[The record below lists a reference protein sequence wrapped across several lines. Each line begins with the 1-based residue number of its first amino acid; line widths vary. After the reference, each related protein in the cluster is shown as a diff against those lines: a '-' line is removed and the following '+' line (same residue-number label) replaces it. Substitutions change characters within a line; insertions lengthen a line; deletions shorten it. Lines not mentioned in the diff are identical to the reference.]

1 MKLLPQIQVEGGAEW
16 LARTATQCLIDE
28 ARLSPKPGLVDSR
41 GNGAHHDL
49 SLALM
54 ECSAHSLTSTFQ
66 ALALQS
72 WQRPADIALRQ
83 TVGRLG
89 REGEQQMMAAT
100 GGVNTHRGAIW
111 ALGLLVSAVAMLG
124 GDARAQDVAR
134 TAAQLARHVFVQKKY
149 RDALFRR
156 IFNERSVLLELYN
169 ALNQTSYDDADE
181 LIFFTI
187 DDVIYFGK
195 QYESYIKQNN
205 LNIYGKK
212 LLKLPFPQFV
222 IFYNGIE
229 PLENGKDY
237 MELHLSDAFDYESKA
252 VNGRPC
258 LEYTARIYNIN
269 YGHNQELITRCRTL
283 EEYSILISRISSKVR
298 SGASL
303 EQAADTAV
311 LECIKDGILKDFLT
325 KHRSEVVGM
334 LLEEFDMDEYIKMER
349 RDSYADGHEDGLAT
363 GIAAKPLLHMA
374 HFPDAFLFL

>member
-1 MKLLPQIQVEGGAEW
+1 MGKNK
-16 LARTATQCLIDE
+16 RKRSHT
-28 ARLSPKPGLVDSR
+28 
-41 GNGAHHDL
+41 
-49 SLALM
+49 
-54 ECSAHSLTSTFQ
+54 
-66 ALALQS
+66 
-72 WQRPADIALRQ
+72 
-83 TVGRLG
+83 
-89 REGEQQMMAAT
+89 
-100 GGVNTHRGAIW
+100 
-111 ALGLLVSAVAMLG
+111 
-124 GDARAQDVAR
+124 
-134 TAAQLARHVFVQKKY
+134 RHVFVQKKY

-205 LNIYGKK
+205 LIIYGKK

-229 PLENGKDY
+229 PLENRKNY

-283 EEYSILISRISSKVR
+283 ILISRISSKVR

-363 GIAAKPLLHMA
+363 GIAAEPLLHMPISLM
-374 HFPDAFLFL
+374 HFYFSVRSVFRILSLILRTIQFGLQPKNS